1 MAHAIKTTP
10 RVAFRAVIGASGDVE
25 VDLMTPS
32 DCVRVTLTG
41 ADPSDALG
49 PVGGV
54 TARGRRQM
62 YAILGANQKDSL
74 FS

>member
-1 MAHAIKTTP
+1 
-10 RVAFRAVIGASGDVE
+10 VAFRAVIGASGDVE
-25 VDLMTPS
+25 VYLLTPS

-49 PVGGV
+49 LVGRV
-54 TARGRRQM
+54 AVRGRRQM
-62 YAILGANQKDSL
+62 CAILGANQKDSL